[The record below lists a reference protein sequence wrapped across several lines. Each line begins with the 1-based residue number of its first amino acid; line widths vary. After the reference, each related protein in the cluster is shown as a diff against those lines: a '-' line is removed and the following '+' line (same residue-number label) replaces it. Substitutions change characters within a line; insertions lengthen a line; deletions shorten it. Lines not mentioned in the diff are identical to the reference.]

1 MAPGMALHELRE
13 CVGQCTT
20 AKPTDAGSEQYLQ
33 APFRQENNSTLKH
46 RKHGSFGGIN
56 DTDDLTHGISS
67 MSIDVELALV
77 LGLFMIGAVVL
88 AVDNLV
94 YALSKRLK
102 RWMRNRKSVP
112 HDPAALTS
120 ARKKRL

>member
-1 MAPGMALHELRE
+1 
-13 CVGQCTT
+13 
-20 AKPTDAGSEQYLQ
+20 
-33 APFRQENNSTLKH
+33 
-46 RKHGSFGGIN
+46 
-56 DTDDLTHGISS
+56 